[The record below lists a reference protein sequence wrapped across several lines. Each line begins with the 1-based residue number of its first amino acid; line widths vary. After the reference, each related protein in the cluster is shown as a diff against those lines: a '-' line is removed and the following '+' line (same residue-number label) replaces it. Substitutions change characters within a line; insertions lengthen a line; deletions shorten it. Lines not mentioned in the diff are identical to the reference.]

1 MASTSRKR
9 LPVREIIDKKAQAR
23 IEAHRALD
31 AEQCLLPPLGKTAT
45 TARQRVDTG
54 VRNLVTMVQ
63 NQVANCVTAGVALVG
78 KENVFFQCVVGQN
91 SLRKELPRVISIAD
105 HAIKSSET
113 VFEVHDLQNTEF
125 ATHPNVMR
133 IPHAASYASCSLCS
147 PNAFKI
153 GVLFVMRTTTQPM
166 AERERRFLQLA
177 TRTCETLLWQTTD
190 SYRSEISTSDNMAT
204 LCHELRNLIGPAT
217 TIATLLLQHE
227 DAEPVKQFAGLLKML
242 QGNVQKS
249 LAMVQDM
256 QHNLVTISRRH
267 SQEILEHANQQS
279 KTPAAGGDQTSLTSP
294 SPLQTVPV
302 PKTVEKPATANKF
315 EQLSNKSI
323 VERYALLHDRI
334 IGTVQEEVMF
344 RGNPTAL
351 HQVFTNLISNAHK
364 YANENSFIY
373 MSSWVTAEKKHV
385 IFSVR
390 DFGPGIAKSKR
401 QYLFSQFANRLSKTK
416 HGQDSAGIGLFVCK
430 HLVEQEHKGKIWLS
444 TNYTRGCDFKIML
457 PIG

>member
-1 MASTSRKR
+1 M
-9 LPVREIIDKKAQAR
+9 
-23 IEAHRALD
+23 
-31 AEQCLLPPLGKTAT
+31 AEQ
-45 TARQRVDTG
+45 
-54 VRNLVTMVQ
+54 
-63 NQVANCVTAGVALVG
+63 
-78 KENVFFQCVVGQN
+78 
-91 SLRKELPRVISIAD
+91 
-105 HAIKSSET
+105 
-113 VFEVHDLQNTEF
+113 
-125 ATHPNVMR
+125 
-133 IPHAASYASCSLCS
+133 
-147 PNAFKI
+147 
-153 GVLFVMRTTTQPM
+153 
-166 AERERRFLQLA
+166 ERRFLQLA

-267 SQEILEHANQQS
+267 SQEILEHANQN
-279 KTPAAGGDQTSLTSP
+279 KTRAASSQTSGDAASSQTSLASP
-294 SPLQTVPV
+294 SPTLPV
-302 PKTVEKPATANKF
+302 PKTVEKAVPKF
-315 EQLSNKSI
+315 ELLSNKSI

-344 RGNPTAL
+344 RGNPIAL

-364 YANENSFIY
+364 YASENSFIY
-373 MSSWVTAEKKHV
+373 VSSWVTSERKHV

-390 DFGPGIAKSKR
+390 DFGPGIAESKR
-401 QYLFSQFANRLSKTK
+401 QYLFSQFANKLSKTK
-416 HGQDSAGIGLFVCK
+416 HGHDSTGIGLFVCK

-457 PIG
+457 PTD